1 MVFVELILVYS
12 KLTELPWSIYST
24 FVVEAR
30 HGFNKQVS
38 LTHTV
43 TLAVTMDTSLPKT
56 PMFFFKDQV
65 KGLVL
70 LLVLIPPIFLGLLY
84 TIQVGGRAFFI
95 YAWLFLAAVTFV
107 SQHTVYFLVVSDD

>member
-1 MVFVELILVYS
+1 MVFVGLLLVYS

-24 FVVEAR
+24 FVVEER

-38 LTHTV
+38 LTYTITV
-43 TLAVTMDTSLPKT
+43 AVTMVTSLPKT

-65 KGLVL
+65 KSVVL
-70 LLVLIPPIFLGLLY
+70 QLVLIPPIFLGLLY

-107 SQHTVYFLVVSDD
+107 RQHTECSFPSS